1 MRLNQSLS
9 MGGAL
14 LLNSTHTAQ
23 LQESLHETRQSLE
36 RSHHAHEVTE
46 RSRRQLE
53 AKLEDFQRRYDE
65 MVGVKHTLESQQ
77 LGLEH
82 EVKNGLLPLCVCLRG
97 LWLYGLYGIGNDR
110 QMYMYADTP

>member
-23 LQESLHETRQSLE
+23 LQESLHETRRSLE
-36 RSHHAHEVTE
+36 RSHHIQEVTE

-53 AKLEDFQRRYDE
+53 AKLEDFQKRYDE
-65 MVGVKHTLESQQ
+65 IVGVKHTLESQQ

-82 EVKNGLLPLCVCLRG
+82 EVKISSYHYVCVLG
-97 LWLYGLYGIGNDR
+97 GGGNVLWHLYL
-110 QMYMYADTP
+110 QSVWSW